1 MKNIILLVCCFCL
14 LLSCTQN
21 QDSKISQNDDVEY
34 VDSLYNEADSIPKYI
49 YNIVVHGNTDDYYS
63 LFLIYMDRNSYDIL
77 PYSIIMADKYHYAQA
92 YEDTYDCLWL
102 NSGAK
107 LYSLEGLD
115 PQSKKMIL
123 KYLKLS
129 YEAGNHH
136 AKDIVDS
143 LHIKF

>member
-1 MKNIILLVCCFCL
+1 M
-14 LLSCTQN
+14 SCDKEQAKKDEYEEY
-21 QDSKISQNDDVEY
+21 QKHLDSV
-34 VDSLYNEADSIPKYI
+34 YNEADSIPKYI
-49 YNIVVHGNTDDYYS
+49 YNVVVHGDTNDYHN
-63 LFLIYMDRNSYDIL
+63 LFLIYIDRNEYEII
-77 PYSIIMADKYHYAQA
+77 PFAVIMADKYHYPQA
-92 YEDTYDCLWL
+92 YEDAYHCIWHT
-102 NSGAK
+102 SGGK

-143 LHIKF
+143 LKIKF